1 MTTTNETNR
10 SRHGLRAPKG
20 GCTVNGKFYAG
31 GQFCLPYNPADPHG
45 LNARPASLAGSSRQ
59 VAWAFRL
66 RKEAIA
72 RLDAQLAAS
81 RKSVKPLL
89 AVRHRL
95 MTETSASV
103 FINAR

>member
-1 MTTTNETNR
+1 MTTTNENNR
-10 SRHGLRAPKG
+10 NRHGLRAPKG

-45 LNARPASLAGSSRQ
+45 LNSKPVRLTGSSRQ

-89 AVRHRL
+89 IIRHFL
-95 MTETSASV
+95 VNEADATF